1 MHTPRDAFKT
11 MTQGRQAYTATT
23 NGKTQLNLTGLP
35 ALQSAYMKLGKH
47 DVAAATAVLKAAVK
61 GFWVE
66 MPLEWGS
73 NQRTTPLPPVKS
85 PRTIALNTADKKE
98 T

>member
-1 MHTPRDAFKT
+1 
-11 MTQGRQAYTATT
+11 MTQGRQAYAATT

-35 ALQSAYMKLGKH
+35 ALQPAYMKLGKH
-47 DVAAATAVLKAAVK
+47 DVAAATTLLKAAVK

-73 NQRTTPLPPVKS
+73 NQNKTPEPPLVAE
-85 PRTIALNTADKKE
+85 RHQTFQRN
-98 T
+98 